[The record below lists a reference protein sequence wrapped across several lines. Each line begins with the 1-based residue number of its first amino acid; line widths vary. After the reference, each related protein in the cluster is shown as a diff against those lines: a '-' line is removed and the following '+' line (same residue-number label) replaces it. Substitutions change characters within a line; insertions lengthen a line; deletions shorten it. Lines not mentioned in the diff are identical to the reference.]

1 MTEAIGT
8 KIVELCAGITKVYLS
23 EAEVNDY
30 PYVVYSQNVT
40 PRFTKD
46 GVYKL
51 VSEALVEVVS
61 NDFDEADP
69 LADSVASAIENGMTG
84 EFTCRKG
91 LVAKVCV
98 NQVWTISLNYT
109 ITQKSD
115 IQNSN
120 NNG

>member
-1 MTEAIGT
+1 MTEAIGA
-8 KIVELCAGITKVYLS
+8 KIVALCADIVPVYLS
-23 EAEVNDY
+23 EAETSDY

-40 PRFTKD
+40 PRYTKD
-46 GVYKL
+46 GIYKL

-61 NDFDEADP
+61 NDFDQADP
-69 LADSVASAIENGMTG
+69 LADSVAAAIEAGMTG
-84 EFTCRKG
+84 EFSYIKG
-91 LVAKVCV
+91 AVTKVCV

-115 IQNSN
+115 IQNIE